1 MDNEL
6 YTKYMTDTES
16 TEENSTETES
26 SGCLSTIIVVLIIL
40 GMLAG
45 ISSCISH
52 QNSEERESQEAYEE
66 NLPKAPD
73 FGFSKEDVTMKAQR
87 LIGEKIKFTAGD
99 FLTTTYTIHSVEC
112 TSVEQTGVRRDTV
125 TAELKAY
132 TYYIDGKVTFTRTDK
147 YYYDFDENQWDYY
160 ADEWATENIEIN
172 N

>member
-40 GMLAG
+40 GLLAG

-66 NLPKAPD
+66 SLPKAPD

-112 TSVEQTGVRRDTV
+112 TI
-125 TAELKAY
+125 LH
-132 TYYIDGKVTFTRTDK
+132 
-147 YYYDFDENQWDYY
+147 
-160 ADEWATENIEIN
+160 
-172 N
+172 